1 MRNGVISRYQNS
13 LGGRLFV
20 FLPAKRLSRWKNMP
34 LNMTTDKQLRGIK
47 LANVLEKRRLDQAL
61 NVKEFAVLAGLS
73 YSVARE
79 WFNMKG
85 FPRVQGVVFW
95 QDFIQWRHQQNGG
108 RTLAQNP
115 PQSPTTDFSSNF
127 KRPASAG
134 LPFRAA
140 QILLET
146 VK

>member
-1 MRNGVISRYQNS
+1 
-13 LGGRLFV
+13 
-20 FLPAKRLSRWKNMP
+20 MP
-34 LNMTTDKQLRGIK
+34 LNLTTDKQLRRIK
-47 LANVLEKRRLDQAL
+47 LADVLEKRRLDQAL

-73 YSVARE
+73 YSVAPE

-95 QDFIQWRHQQNGG
+95 QDFVEWRNQLNG
-108 RTLAQNP
+108 RRPFAQNP
-115 PQSPTTDFSSNF
+115 PQSLATDIPSDF
-127 KRPASAG
+127 KRPSSAG
-134 LPFRAA
+134 LPPRAA